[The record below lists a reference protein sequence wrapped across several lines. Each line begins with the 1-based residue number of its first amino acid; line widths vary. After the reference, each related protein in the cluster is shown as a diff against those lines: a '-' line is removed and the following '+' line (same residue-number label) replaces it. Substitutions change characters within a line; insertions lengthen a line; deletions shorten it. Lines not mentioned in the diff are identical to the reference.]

1 MNETVTVKK
10 NRLHPGFLALFAA
23 AAIGLFALSTFVARQ
38 YLLGRLTGDIEGGSK
53 VAYFILTFSLYLITM
68 IAFSKAMQELMN
80 LMTDRDRY
88 VAVRK
93 QSLENPAAQAIHQE
107 YRKKMRR
114 LAFINEAITDI
125 LVVSLL
131 MLYILKGGSRSQ
143 FTWVVFLVC
152 IIMGVNPVST
162 SFKKK
167 EEAKRRAILLEN
179 CDPRLSF
186 DVYELYRME
195 VLPRIIR
202 NQTLFYQATA
212 CFYLGDYAEMER
224 KLGQM
229 EGTMMFQ
236 MKGGRI
242 LLLGLAAV
250 DQGRMDLFHKYS
262 EELHVLET
270 APRQLAVTEKYYQD
284 IRRDWQGRLDLISE
298 DPSKALLYVQKELE
312 DGKHPLFW
320 MDFTYQ
326 LAWIQLYQGDKERA
340 KENLRLVAER
350 AGTMAIREKAQK
362 LLDVV

>member
-1 MNETVTVKK
+1 
-10 NRLHPGFLALFAA
+10 
-23 AAIGLFALSTFVARQ
+23 
-38 YLLGRLTGDIEGGSK
+38 
-53 VAYFILTFSLYLITM
+53 
-68 IAFSKAMQELMN
+68 
-80 LMTDRDRY
+80 
-88 VAVRK
+88 
-93 QSLENPAAQAIHQE
+93 
-107 YRKKMRR
+107 
-114 LAFINEAITDI
+114 
-125 LVVSLL
+125 
-131 MLYILKGGSRSQ
+131 
-143 FTWVVFLVC
+143 
-152 IIMGVNPVST
+152 
-162 SFKKK
+162 
-167 EEAKRRAILLEN
+167 
-179 CDPRLSF
+179 
-186 DVYELYRME
+186 
-195 VLPRIIR
+195 
-202 NQTLFYQATA
+202 
-212 CFYLGDYAEMER
+212 
-224 KLGQM
+224 
-229 EGTMMFQ
+229 MFQ

-298 DPSKALLYVQKELE
+298 DPSKALPYVQKELE